1 MLEITH
7 NRKVYTIQIV
17 SVSAKVSLIRGDKIN
32 TNNYEIKYKVIIINN
47 NINKILE
54 VGKRLILAGCTAG
67 P

>member
-54 VGKRLILAGCTAG
+54 V
-67 P
+67 